1 VAGFRLLDIYSF
13 DIVERTVTANVVHY
27 LTWTDDRI
35 SLKDN
40 CRAQIFSSDIF
51 ALIWL
56 PDLDIDHFRTFKVK
70 SVSRDQ
76 KFLSV
81 RRRPGS
87 GQEQLTVS
95 YSFWASV
102 TISCSM
108 NLDRYPFADTTCRY
122 RMTSQSLDTTRLLFA
137 VDPSLNVSGLL
148 DTKESFQ

>member
-1 VAGFRLLDIYSF
+1 
-13 DIVERTVTANVVHY
+13 
-27 LTWTDDRI
+27 
-35 SLKDN
+35 
-40 CRAQIFSSDIF
+40 
-51 ALIWL
+51 
-56 PDLDIDHFRTFKVK
+56 
-70 SVSRDQ
+70 VSRDQ

-81 RRRPGS
+81 RRRANS
-87 GQEQLTVS
+87 GQELTVS

-122 RMTSQSLDTTRLLFA
+122 RMTSQSLDTSRLLFA